1 MKYKKIQYRTVFF
14 FILFL
19 LYFNITA
26 AAEQIYNT
34 KWDYALDLPE
44 GFILMNSA
52 ESERFAF
59 QHTMIPLNLQIA
71 LYPRKQ
77 FSGIEETAR
86 HIFNQFS
93 AEKKALRFSYL
104 DNTAILAFLQFKI
117 ENQEQAG
124 WLLTLE
130 LANQKGWM
138 VVCTYADANIMKKH
152 ELLMLSILDS
162 VSTTSQAYAE
172 PGPVTQ
178 AVYPKT
184 ALLRTETKFNGKT
197 VVFNFDSIDSEAN
210 QSVIDREFSVLSLY
224 IDTPFLQAAWQRY
237 YRIIYRDSWSRCHT
251 VSQAIEK
258 ELTLATEGAVPP
270 PEHIAVSV
278 LQWLQSFTYTR
289 DRTGADFVNLP
300 AICTKQ
306 TGDCDSRALLLAVI
320 LQQLN
325 IDTILLISPQHQ
337 HALAAVDC
345 SGEGA
350 RFVHKGKGYLI
361 AETTAQVPLGR
372 IAQEQAD
379 PAAWFAVDWYNPQ
392 WN

>member
-1 MKYKKIQYRTVFF
+1 MKYKKMQYRTVLFSIFF
-14 FILFL
+14 F
-19 LYFNITA
+19 LYFTIAA

-34 KWDYALDLPE
+34 KWNYALDLPE

-59 QHTMIPLNLQIA
+59 QHTMVPMSLQIA
-71 LYPRKQ
+71 LYPKKQ

-86 HIFNQFS
+86 HIVNQFS

-104 DNTAILAFLQFKI
+104 GHTAILAFLQFKI

-124 WLLTLE
+124 WLLALE

-138 VVCTYADANIMKKH
+138 VLCTYTDAGVMKKH
-152 ELLMLSILDS
+152 ELLMLSVLDS
-162 VSTTSQAYAE
+162 VFLTPQSYTE

-184 ALLRTETKFNGKT
+184 ELLRTETDFNGKA

-251 VSQAIEK
+251 VSQAIEQA
-258 ELTLATEGAVPP
+258 LTLAAEGVMPP
-270 PEHIAVSV
+270 PEHIAASV

-289 DRTGADFVNLP
+289 DRKGADFMNLP
-300 AICTKQ
+300 SICTKQ
-306 TGDCDSRALLLAVI
+306 IGDCDSRAVLMAVI

-325 IDTILLISPQHQ
+325 IDTILLISPQHR
-337 HALAAVDC
+337 HALAAIDC
-345 SGEGA
+345 TGEGA
-350 RFVHKGKGYLI
+350 RFLHNGKGYLI
-361 AETTAQVPLGR
+361 AETTAQIPLGR

-379 PAAWFAVDWYNPQ
+379 PAAWFAVDWYTPQ

>member
-1 MKYKKIQYRTVFF
+1 MKYKKIQYRAVFF
-14 FILFL
+14 FTLFF
-19 LYFNITA
+19 LYLNITA
-26 AAEQIYNT
+26 IAEQIYNT
-34 KWDYALDLPE
+34 TWGYALDLPE

-52 ESERFAF
+52 GSERFAF
-59 QHTMIPLNLQIA
+59 QHTMVPVSLQIA
-71 LYPRKQ
+71 LYPKKQ

-86 HIFNQFS
+86 HIVNQFS

-104 DNTAILAFLQFKI
+104 GNAAMLTFLQFKI
-117 ENQEQAG
+117 ESKEQAG

-130 LANQKGWM
+130 LTNQKGWM
-138 VVCTYADANIMKKH
+138 VVCTYTDASIMKKH
-152 ELLMLSILDS
+152 ELLMLSVLDA
-162 VSTTSQAYAE
+162 VFMTPQAYTE

-184 ALLRTETKFNGKT
+184 EPIRTETTFNGKT
-197 VVFNFDSIDSEAN
+197 IVFNFDSIDSEAN

-251 VSQAIEK
+251 ISQAIEK
-258 ELTLATEGAVPP
+258 ELTPTAKGTVS
-270 PEHIAVSV
+270 PEYIAAIV
-278 LQWLQSFTYTR
+278 LQWLQHFTYSR
-289 DRTGADFVNLP
+289 DRKGADFTNLP
-300 AICTKQ
+300 SICTKQ
-306 TGDCDSRALLLAVI
+306 TGDCDSRAVLMAVI
-320 LQQLN
+320 LQQLD
-325 IDTILLISPQHQ
+325 IDTILLISPRHQ
-337 HALAAVDC
+337 HALAAIDC

-350 RFVHKGKGYLI
+350 RFVHNGKGYLI